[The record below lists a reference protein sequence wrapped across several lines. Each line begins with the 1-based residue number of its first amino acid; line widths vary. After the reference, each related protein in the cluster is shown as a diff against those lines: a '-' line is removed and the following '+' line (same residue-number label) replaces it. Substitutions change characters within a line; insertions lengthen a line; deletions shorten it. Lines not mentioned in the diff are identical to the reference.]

1 MWWDHELEKISVAQR
16 IAIADSDNQ
25 VFVSPVTAWELGIK
39 RSKGK
44 LNFTGSISERIVRF
58 GFSHLPI
65 TTAHAEEAAGLPP
78 IYGDPFDRMLVAQ
91 ARVEGLTLVTAD
103 EAIRRYAVACL

>member
-1 MWWDHELEKISVAQR
+1 MWWDYELDRISTAQR
-16 IAIADSDNQ
+16 AAIADSGNQ

-39 RSKGK
+39 RAKGK

-58 GFSHLPI
+58 GFSDLPI
-65 TTAHAEEAAGLPP
+65 TTAHAEEAAGLPS

-103 EAIRRYAVACL
+103 AAIRGYAVSCL